1 MLKLKLNHIVILIIG
16 LFAIG
21 YAYCYTQLAKAEKE
35 LSVSKE
41 NYTELKALIAQ
52 IPPEKPKT
60 ATPKTSLFLRLNGI
74 SEKLGLSKHI
84 GSINPSPTSENYSE
98 KLEIQ
103 LSNIYL
109 EQCIEWIN
117 SWQSYPDVK
126 IEQLSIQKNNANLFQ
141 VSMSILRYE

>member
-1 MLKLKLNHIVILIIG
+1 MHKLKLNHIIILVIG
-16 LFAIG
+16 LFTIG
-21 YAYCYTQLAKAEKE
+21 YTYCYTQLTKAEKE
-35 LSVSKE
+35 LSASKE
-41 NYTELKALIAQ
+41 NYAELKALIAQ

-60 ATPKTSLFLRLNGI
+60 AAQKTSLFLRLNEI
-74 SEKLGLSKHI
+74 SEKLSLSKQI
-84 GSINPSPTSENYSE
+84 DSISPSPTSENYIE

-117 SWQSYPDVK
+117 SWQFYPDVK
-126 IEQLSIQKNNANLFQ
+126 IEQLSIQKNNTNLFQ